1 MHERLFRHLLIP
13 TDGSD
18 ASVAAARLGF
28 RVARAFGAHV
38 DVLYVIDLLLCE
50 ELQRFDRRELD
61 EIRAELR
68 EHGERYVDVL
78 RDEAERMDVSVEG
91 GVRLGDPFEEIVAW
105 ARERDADLIVMG
117 HVGRRPRAKVLLG
130 SVAERVLEFS
140 PCPVM
145 VVKHEPEGEAPRG
158 PRR

>member
-13 TDGSD
+13 TDGSE

-28 RVARAFGAHV
+28 RVAQAFRAHV

-50 ELQRFDRRELD
+50 ELQRFDQREVD
-61 EIRAELR
+61 EIHAELR

-78 RDEAERMDVSVEG
+78 RDEADRLELSVEG
-91 GVRLGDPFEEIVAW
+91 DVRRGDPFEEIVAW
-105 ARERDADLIVMG
+105 AREREADLIVMG
-117 HVGRRPRAKVLLG
+117 HVGRRPRTKVLLG
-130 SVAERVLEFS
+130 SVAERVVEFA

-145 VVKHEPEGEAPRG
+145 VVKQDPKEDA
-158 PRR
+158 RRSAKR

>member
-1 MHERLFRHLLIP
+1 VHERLFRHLLIP

-28 RVARAFGAHV
+28 RVAHAFGAHV

-50 ELQRFDRRELD
+50 ELQRFDQREVD

-68 EHGERYVDVL
+68 DHGQRYVDVL
-78 RDEAERMDVSVEG
+78 RDEAERLELSVDGE
-91 GVRLGDPFEEIVAW
+91 VRRGDPFEEIVAW
-105 ARERDADLIVMG
+105 AREREADLIVMG

-130 SVAERVLEFS
+130 SVAERVLEFA

-145 VVKHEPEGEAPRG
+145 VVKHDPDEDA
-158 PRR
+158 RRSAKR